1 MKDMTTIGII
11 EDDTTIREG
20 LRTFLNR
27 QSGFSCTVLVDSI
40 EEFLNLDTEERRV
53 DILLLDI
60 GLPGMSG
67 LDGLRLLKQHLPDTK
82 IIMSTGNEE
91 STYIFRSFNAGANG
105 YLLKNNLF
113 FEVKTAIDSVRE
125 GNGYLSPIVTRKVLD
140 FFNAPKH
147 EEIEIT
153 SRERQIVQCL
163 VDGLSYKLIADKLDI
178 SLDTV
183 RFHLKN
189 LYKKLRVN
197 SKSEVVSK
205 ALKTN
210 LINS

>member
-1 MKDMTTIGII
+1 MTTIGII

-27 QSGFSCTVLVDSI
+27 QPGFICKGITGSV
-40 EEFLNLDTEERRV
+40 EQFLNLNDEERCV
-53 DILLLDI
+53 NVLLLDI

-67 LDGLRLLKQHLPDTK
+67 LDALRILKQHLPATK
-82 IIMSTGNEE
+82 IIMSTGSEE
-91 STYIFRSFNAGANG
+91 STFIFRSFNAGANG

-113 FEVKTAIDSVRE
+113 FEVKMAIDSVSE

-153 SRERQIVQCL
+153 SREKQIVQCL
-163 VDGLSYKLIADKLDI
+163 VDGYKLIADKLDI

-205 ALKTN
+205 ALKNN
-210 LINS
+210 LILS

>member
-1 MKDMTTIGII
+1 
-11 EDDTTIREG
+11 
-20 LRTFLNR
+20 
-27 QSGFSCTVLVDSI
+27 
-40 EEFLNLDTEERRV
+40 
-53 DILLLDI
+53 
-60 GLPGMSG
+60 LPE
-67 LDGLRLLKQHLPDTK
+67 TK
-82 IIMSTGNEE
+82 IIMSTGSED
-91 STYIFRSFNAGANG
+91 SPYIFRSFNAGANG

-113 FEVKTAIDSVRE
+113 FEVKSAIDSVAE
-125 GNGYLSPIVTRKVLD
+125 GNAYLSPIITRKVVT
-140 FFNAPKH
+140 FFNSPET

-153 SRERQIVQCL
+153 AREKQLVQCL

-178 SLDTV
+178 SIDTV

-210 LINS
+210 LIASAN